1 MASKDLIDTLIAE
14 SGGEGDAGLI
24 AAAWAIQQRAA
35 ARGQTPDQV
44 IKSGFDGYTNPGS
57 GAKRAQQDPSLRAKV
72 ERIVNGVQAGTIP
85 NPVPGADHF
94 LSGDVMP
101 SWARNMKP
109 VATIG
114 GHRFYASGDVPQ
126 SAYGPLIPPG
136 ELPEVATLTD
146 VVGPRVAPMP
156 ATMTPDLRQMR
167 NPLQSVDAQ
176 RAQVTPSPNVPL
188 PQRRPSAPDIVTT
201 SMAALNAP
209 RGNVNAT
216 RAVDMLASTQNPVTP
231 RLTADGGNIYSYHIP
246 DMTPTTVTGGLGSLT
261 PSPAR
266 ARLPELPPSNIGQPP
281 TTRVVQSVPFNSAA
295 QRPTAAQIN
304 DAARRAA
311 LTANQSNVE
320 RALPPIPSIPSV
332 GSSAANIN
340 AQRAEQLGQRV
351 ATTIPARLAPG
362 NAAQAY
368 DVSINGPAGLTRQQF
383 AALPLPAIPSVSTFA
398 ANVAPSPRPANARPM
413 VGSATNPV
421 RIPQGMAVTSAMLP
435 QIAAAQNAGLPLRAV
450 VNGAN
455 SYRAPPSLTPIQAFR
470 AQGYSPSAA
479 YEAANASARGSQTV
493 EDRVRGETSSGDGN
507 RLIAMEL
514 DPAIL
519 ASLYG
524 SGGYRIG

>member
-14 SGGEGDAGLI
+14 AGGEGDAGLI

-57 GAKRAQQDPSLRAKV
+57 GAKRAQQDPTLRAKV

-101 SWARNMKP
+101 SWAKSMKP

-126 SAYGPLIPPG
+126 AAYGPLIPPG

-167 NPLQSVDAQ
+167 NPLQSVEAQ
-176 RAQVTPSPNVPL
+176 RAQVTPLTSPPL
-188 PQRRPSAPDIVTT
+188 PQRRPSAPDIVTPT
-201 SMAALNAP
+201 MAALNAP

-231 RLTADGGNIYSYHIP
+231 RLTPDGGNIYSYHIP

-266 ARLPELPPSNIGQPP
+266 ARLPDLPPSNIGQPP
-281 TTRVVQSVPFNSAA
+281 TTRVVPSVPFNSAA
-295 QRPTAAQIN
+295 QQPTAAQIN
-304 DAARRAA
+304 DAARRAS
-311 LTANQSNVE
+311 LTNTQSNVE

-351 ATTIPARLAPG
+351 ATAIPARLTPG

-383 AALPLPAIPSVSTFA
+383 AALPNPGVLPPIPSIATAAIPLPRRRPDVA
-398 ANVAPSPRPANARPM
+398 VAPIRVATPPAARRQVASSPAR
-413 VGSATNPV
+413 
-421 RIPQGMAVTSAMLP
+421 I
-435 QIAAAQNAGLPLRAV
+435 V
-450 VNGAN
+450 VNGAG
-455 SYRAPPSLTPIQAFR
+455 SYSAPPPLSPLQALR
-470 AQGYSPSAA
+470 AQGMTAA
-479 YEAANASARGSQTV
+479 QAYASLTAQRPTL
-493 EDRVRGETSSGDGN
+493 EDRVRGSTGLSSSG
-507 RLIAMEL
+507 
-514 DPAIL
+514 
-519 ASLYG
+519 ASAYSI
-524 SGGYRIG
+524 SG